1 MAEDFNFNNSFKD
14 AIVSKLVD
22 VAITSIGKFFKSVHK
37 TKSPRTVLDNFE
49 EKILNHFNE
58 LYNWSK
64 EIEFIGLGKPIT
76 TEKTIEL
83 DYYFSRRRP
92 TDLNVVE
99 KFTEN
104 DIINPIGNVVVEYPT
119 GQPPLADK
127 FNSI

>member
-14 AIVSKLVD
+14 AIISKLVD
-22 VAITSIGKFFKSVHK
+22 VAITLIGKFFKSIRK
-37 TKSPRTVLDNFE
+37 TKSSRIPLNNFE
-49 EKILNHFNE
+49 EEILKHFNE

-83 DYYFSRRRP
+83 NYYFSRRRP
-92 TDLNVVE
+92 TDLNIVQ

-104 DIINPIGNVVVEYPT
+104 DIINSSE
-119 GQPPLADK
+119 
-127 FNSI
+127 